1 MSKSSSSKPG
11 RGGGGRGER
20 VDFDRASNIEF
31 TQSRSVL
38 VCPTFE
44 SMSLKPELL
53 RGVYAYGFEKPSAI
67 QQRAI
72 KPIIQGRDVIAQS
85 QSGTGKTAVFSISA
99 LQIVNQQ
106 VNETQVST
114 RTSWSN
120 PSFAARFSRRAANA
134 SVAFCRSSS

>member
-1 MSKSSSSKPG
+1 MSQQSSSSKPG
-11 RGGGGRGER
+11 RREGGGRGER
-20 VDFDRASNIEF
+20 TDYDKASNIEF
-31 TQSRSVL
+31 TQSRSVS

-53 RGVYAYGFEKPSAI
+53 RGIYAYGFEKPSAI

-106 VNETQVST
+106 VNETQV
-114 RTSWSN
+114 
-120 PSFAARFSRRAANA
+120 RRGWVLMCNVLSAPLLTHPHRR
-134 SVAFCRSSS
+134 RSSL